1 MSVRILREG
10 IAVHARTRGGRKLG
24 PHAAVVERDGI
35 VAGRGALALVAET
48 RTVAAVGIIRRAR
61 VELDIP
67 YRRHHQNVAQ
77 IRMARAAEVRMA
89 EAHDGLVAV
98 AVARTILVGAFLILP
113 AHVVGDGVGVG
124 AELHRTEGDACPG
137 EGVAHAVG
145 ADEGVDIVGRLLRRD
160 CDKR

>member
-1 MSVRILREG
+1 M
-10 IAVHARTRGGRKLG
+10 HARARGGRKLG
-24 PHAAVVERDGI
+24 PHARVVERDGI
-35 VAGRGALALVAET
+35 VAGRGALVAET
-48 RTVAAVGIIRRAR
+48 RTVAAVGIIRRAG
-61 VELDIP
+61 VEP
-67 YRRHHQNVAQ
+67 YLSRRGHHKNVAQ

-98 AVARTILVGAFLILP
+98 AVARTIFIGALLIY
-113 AHVVGDGVGVG
+113 AVHVVGYGVGVG